1 MSDLISKQKAIDE
14 IRAFQEQV
22 TLSGSS
28 DWING
33 MDEGFDHAVSVIELM
48 DTVDAI
54 PIDFI
59 MSEIYVEESVTERTY
74 ASFFWRELIEL
85 WKALKENWK

>member
-1 MSDLISKQKAIDE
+1 MSDLIRKD
-14 IRAFQEQV
+14 
-22 TLSGSS
+22 
-28 DWING
+28 D
-33 MDEGFDHAVSVIELM
+33 AVDILCKFCGITEDVEKCRKTSADGWCKEYCELKNM
-48 DTVDAI
+48 PTVEAI

-59 MSEIYVEESVTERTY
+59 MSEIYVEESVAERTY